1 MSNSKQHIGNFLKK
15 TAAILALF
23 IGLMSVFAGSKVLLE
38 IDTKDYTILTWLVSY
53 NVIFGLI
60 SIFAAY
66 LIWRNKDQGKN
77 LTLFILAMH
86 FMVFI
91 VLKFFSDT
99 AASESVKAMIFRT
112 GIWLIIAI
120 LSIVIPKYYS
130 KQQK

>member
-1 MSNSKQHIGNFLKK
+1 MSNSKQYIGNLLKK

-23 IGLMSVFAGSKVLLE
+23 IGLMSVLVGSLILLG
-38 IDTKDYTILTWLVSY
+38 IDTKEYNILNWLVSY
-53 NVIFGLI
+53 NVIFGVI

-77 LTLFILAMH
+77 LTLFILGMH

-91 VLKFFSDT
+91 ILKFFSDT
-99 AASESVKAMIFRT
+99 AAQESVKAMIFRT